1 MILLKY
7 SIIDNPTAAIAKL
20 YTHTTSEYRS
30 VLIHTNKLWALAVVI
45 CIIMFSSLLFVPFAC
60 ADVPAE
66 LWSFASN
73 TTTNNV
79 SWESGVVTDGVAYVW
94 NTETYTI
101 PGEQARYESMF
112 PLTRSLGNIYALNA
126 QNGAKLWN
134 YTVTGDIRSFRVL
147 DGVVYVS
154 ASEGL
159 NIDGKYGGGGVYSW
173 DATTGAQKWVYK
185 IDGDI
190 IRCSIN
196 NGTIYVFFHASGDYS
211 SLLCAVNATNG
222 EELWRWNAG
231 YYLFPSMF
239 TFSDEALFFSI
250 NHQNDY
256 RYYAVSTRDGNLLC
270 STPIDGPVNGYS
282 TLGNGGV
289 YFCSTQTTYALNSQN
304 GNLLWSYSAPSY
316 GIGDNGILYNK
327 AGDNVYAYDGLK
339 GNQVWNYSADGR
351 TILSLARIDNVVYF
365 STNGTLTALNIA
377 DGTPLWSTSTDVN
390 GTLSISD
397 RSFRYYG
404 FGAYASVNDVIFY
417 YYSGKTLNALDA
429 SNGNNIWNHTISSDQ
444 SFVTVADGIAF
455 FDGSNTIHALSFP
468 TVLNPSFIPTAA
480 PNGASMNA
488 ESRNQLLIIGSIVVI
503 IVALLIIV
511 FVRNRTRK

>member
-1 MILLKY
+1 
-7 SIIDNPTAAIAKL
+7 
-20 YTHTTSEYRS
+20 
-30 VLIHTNKLWALAVVI
+30 
-45 CIIMFSSLLFVPFAC
+45 MFSSLLFVPFVC

-66 LWSFASN
+66 LWSFSSN

-79 SWESGVVTDGVAYVW
+79 SWESGVVADGVAYVW

-101 PGEQARYESMF
+101 PGEQAHYESMF

-159 NIDGKYGGGGVYSW
+159 NIDGKYVGGGVYAW
-173 DATTGAQKWVYK
+173 DAATGAQKWVYK

-211 SLLCAVNATNG
+211 SLLCAVNTTNG

-231 YYLFPSMF
+231 TYVFPSMF
-239 TFSDEALFFSI
+239 TIGNEAIYFAI
-250 NHQNDY
+250 GNQ
-256 RYYAVSTRDGNLLC
+256 YYAINTKDGTLLW
-270 STPIDGPVNGYS
+270 STPVDGTVNWYS
-282 TLGNGGV
+282 TLGDGVV
-289 YFCSTQTTYALNSQN
+289 YFSSTKTTYALNAQN
-304 GNLLWSYSAPSY
+304 GNQLWTYPGASSS
-316 GIGDNGILYNK
+316 ISNNGILYKN
-327 AGDNVYAYDGLK
+327 ADDFVYAYDGSK
-339 GNQVWNYSADGR
+339 GNQVWNYSANGR
-351 TILSLARIDNVVYF
+351 TILSLSRIDNVVYF
-365 STNGTLTALNIA
+365 SSNGTLTALNIA
-377 DGTPLWSTSTDVN
+377 DGTPLWSSSTDVN

-397 RSFRYYG
+397 GSFRYYG
-404 FGAYASVNDVIFY
+404 FGAYASVNDGIFY
-417 YYSGKTLNALDA
+417 YYSGKTLHALDA
-429 SNGNNIWNHTISSDQ
+429 INGDNLWNHTISNNQ

-455 FDGSNTIHALSFP
+455 YSGNNSIHALSFP
-468 TVLNPSFIPTAA
+468 TVSHPSSSPTGA
-480 PNGASMNA
+480 PNGASMNLV
-488 ESRNQLLIIGSIVVI
+488 SFNLVLIIGSIVVV
-503 IVALLIIV
+503 IVALLVIV